1 MPRGGA
7 RPGAGRK
14 RDPNSANAKRI
25 AARAARQA
33 QELARQLTTDG
44 VKNPDAPASWPFGT
58 KPPGAPEPVAEIAKP
73 AEGESELKPGP
84 ADELPVAAMLR
95 VMRESTD
102 PRLVLMAATAAAPY
116 LHPKKA
122 PISAKA
128 EGGAEKKPSRF
139 APPAPPRLVSSR

>member
-7 RPGAGRK
+7 RVGAGRK
-14 RDPNSANAKRI
+14 RDPESANAKRI
-25 AARAARQA
+25 AARAARD
-33 QELARQLTTDG
+33 LAKQMTSDG
-44 VKNPDAPASWPFGT
+44 VKKPDAPATWPFGT
-58 KPPGAPEPVAEIAKP
+58 KPPGEPEVPPPETAAAPEAAPEIP
-73 AEGESELKPGP
+73 AGP

-95 VMRESTD
+95 VMRETTD
-102 PRLVLMAATAAAPY
+102 PRLILMAATAAAPY

-128 EGGAEKKPSRF
+128 EGGAEKKTSRF